1 VLDDYTPVA
10 ITLLFAAAFAG
21 GGLWFA
27 RFLTSLRP
35 PGARTTTY
43 ECGVRPVRDARDRFP
58 VKFYVVAMVFILF
71 DIEAIFLFPWA
82 VVFKRLG
89 MFGLIEMLVFLG
101 VLVAGLV
108 YIWRRGV
115 LEWRA

>member
-1 VLDDYTPVA
+1 MLDDYTPVV
-10 ITLLFAAAFAG
+10 IVLLFAAAFAAG
-21 GGLWFA
+21 AIWLA
-27 RFLTSLRP
+27 RFISLLNP
-35 PGARTTTY
+35 PGARPTTY
-43 ECGVRPVRDARDRFP
+43 ECGIPPVRDARDRFP
-58 VKFYVVAMVFILF
+58 VKFYVVAMIFILF
-71 DIEAIFLFPWA
+71 DIEAVFLYPWA